1 MPQFER
7 HFTLEEARSWTPI
20 LRAKFERIHALYEE
34 MDGLRVDY
42 DRVRRV
48 IAMNGHAPKT
58 LVFEACAATLKQL
71 VHEIVSEGIEI
82 KDIER
87 GLVDFPHMRNGEE
100 VFLCWELADDNLDF
114 WHYIEDGYMG
124 RTRL

>member
-1 MPQFER
+1 MPLYER
-7 HFTLEEARSWTPI
+7 HFTLSEARDWTQI
-20 LRAKFERIHALYEE
+20 LRAKFLRIHALYEE
-34 MDGLRVDY
+34 MEGLRVDF
-42 DRVRRV
+42 DRVQRV

-58 LVFEACAATLKQL
+58 LVFEACAATLKEMVQ
-71 VHEIVSEGIEI
+71 EIIDAGIEI

-100 VFLCWELADDNLDF
+100 VFLCWELADDSLEY

-124 RTRL
+124 RTKI

>member
-1 MPQFER
+1 MPQYER
-7 HFTLEEARSWTPI
+7 HFTLEEARDWTPV
-20 LRAKFERIHALYEE
+20 LRAKFGRIHALYEE
-34 MDGLRVDY
+34 MEVLRLDF

-58 LVFEACAATLKQL
+58 LVFEACAAKLKEL
-71 VHEIVSEGIEI
+71 VQEIIDAGIEI

-100 VFLCWELADDNLDF
+100 VFLCWELADEGLDY

-124 RTRL
+124 RKEI